1 MKSDELRKAI
11 GNVDEDLIE
20 AADLKPEKNRQ
31 KNVWAIAAPIA
42 AAAAAVLLAAIL
54 LPGIIQ
60 RNRPGTG
67 PGPQSE
73 ADVSGYAAET
83 STAAPSESEFVAD
96 VTTAAP
102 PKETEPRETE
112 STSPEGPSMAA
123 EIKVNRIL
131 SEMGASF
138 PYYSV
143 YEYNYVPKNLSEISA
158 YFGKDLTGM
167 TSLQGYR
174 TSQNYTT
181 DFIYAKDGRLVFDV
195 TRIVYEN
202 GSNTVTISMS
212 KTIKPYDCLYQYD
225 GEQYSDVNGVKV
237 LIGENA
243 AGTHAAADF
252 ETGGILCR
260 VEMEGAVDLNLLV
273 KCIAELIK

>member
-1 MKSDELRKAI
+1 
-11 GNVDEDLIE
+11 
-20 AADLKPEKNRQ
+20 
-31 KNVWAIAAPIA
+31 
-42 AAAAAVLLAAIL
+42 
-54 LPGIIQ
+54 
-60 RNRPGTG
+60 
-67 PGPQSE
+67 
-73 ADVSGYAAET
+73 
-83 STAAPSESEFVAD
+83 
-96 VTTAAP
+96 
-102 PKETEPRETE
+102 
-112 STSPEGPSMAA
+112 MAA

-158 YFGKDLTGM
+158 YFGKDLAGM

-181 DFIYAKDGRLVFDV
+181 DFIYAKDGQLVFDV
-195 TRIVYEN
+195 TRMVYEN

-212 KTIKPYDCLYQYD
+212 RMTKPYDCLYQYD